1 MNTDGSDP
9 VNLSNDDFA
18 NDRFL
23 SWSPDGTRIAFES
36 DRIGDFEIYTMDIEG
51 SNVVNLT
58 DDFANDRCPPW
69 SPDGSLLAFAS
80 DRIGDFE
87 IYTMNADGTNL
98 IQLTDSPA
106 NDRSPSWSADGT
118 GPVNLGNDAG
128 IDWAPM
134 WAP

>member
-18 NDRFL
+18 NDRFP
-23 SWSPDGTRIAFES
+23 S
-36 DRIGDFEIYTMDIEG
+36 
-51 SNVVNLT
+51 
-58 DDFANDRCPPW
+58 W

-98 IQLTDSPA
+98 TQLTDSPA

-118 GPVNLGNDAG
+118 WIVFETDRDANSEVYGIGVDGTGPVNLSNDAG

-134 WAP
+134 WSPLP